1 MREHL
6 FKELENIDLELSRLS
21 LKNLNKGEREYRN
34 YLVAKIE
41 RLSKEIM
48 IAGKKEE
55 ILKLENILRNFLFNY
70 EVKEYYRY
78 FDRAM

>member
-1 MREHL
+1 MGKNL
-6 FKELENIDLELSRLS
+6 FIELESIDIELSRLS
-21 LKNLNKGEREYRN
+21 LKNLNKQEREYRN

-41 RLSKEIM
+41 RVSNEIM

>member
-1 MREHL
+1 MSKDL
-6 FKELENIDLELSRLS
+6 FIELESIDIELSRLS
-21 LKNLNKGEREYRN
+21 LKNLNKKESEYIN
-34 YLVAKIE
+34 YLLAKIE
-41 RLSKEIM
+41 RISKEIM

-55 ILKLENILRNFLFNY
+55 VLKLENILRNFLFNY